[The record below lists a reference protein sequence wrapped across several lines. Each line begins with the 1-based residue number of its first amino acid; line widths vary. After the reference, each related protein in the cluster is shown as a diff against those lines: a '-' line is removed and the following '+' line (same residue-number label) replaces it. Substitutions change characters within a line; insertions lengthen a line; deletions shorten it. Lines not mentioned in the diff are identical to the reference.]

1 MISINEETDSLG
13 INRTSFRTA
22 DRPTESIPFNGR
34 RHMKF
39 SRREFLAAGGAA
51 SSLALVGGCSGRGM
65 SEYDAAVSALRAPL
79 PVEPQ
84 LMDLVRYATLAP
96 NSHNTQPWKFRLGS
110 DAVDI
115 LPDLSRNCPVV
126 DPDDHHVFVTLGCA
140 AENLL
145 IAGRARGRPGE
156 ANINLDGKTTSIN
169 VALRQGAASDRELLD
184 AIARRQ
190 STRSSYDGQPLSL
203 HELRLLEQAASM
215 PGVET
220 LFLTDRARMDGVLD
234 YVIEGNSVQCDD
246 PAFVQELKDWIRFNP
261 DAALET
267 HDGLFTACSDNPTSP
282 SWLGSLMFDQ
292 FFSKD
297 SENEKYAGHMNSSA
311 GVVVF
316 VAERD
321 DEEGWIN
328 VGRSFQRFALQA
340 TVLGVRH
347 AHLNM
352 PIEVAEI
359 RPEFANWLGIPGKRP
374 DLVIRFGK
382 ARALPMS
389 LRRPVSEV
397 LV

>member
-1 MISINEETDSLG
+1 MTW
-13 INRTSFRTA
+13 T
-22 DRPTESIPFNGR
+22 
-34 RHMKF
+34 
-39 SRREFLAAGGAA
+39 RREFLAASSAA

-65 SEYDAAVSALRAPL
+65 SEYDAAASALRGPL
-79 PVEPQ
+79 PMEPQ
-84 LMDLVRYATLAP
+84 LKDFVRYATLAP
-96 NSHNTQPWKFRLGS
+96 NSHNTQPWKFRVGRS
-110 DAVDI
+110 TVDI

-156 ANINLDGKTTSIN
+156 ASISLDGKNTSIN
-169 VALRQGAASDRELLD
+169 VALGQGSTSERELLD
-184 AIARRQ
+184 AIALRQ
-190 STRSSYDGQPLSL
+190 STRSDYDGQPLSADEL
-203 HELRLLEQAASM
+203 HLLEQAASM

-220 LFLTDRARMDGVLD
+220 LFLTDRPKMDGVLE

-261 DAALET
+261 GAAIET
-267 HDGLFTACSDNPTSP
+267 KDGLFTACSGNPTSP
-282 SWLGSLMFDQ
+282 TWLGKLMFDQ
-292 FFSKD
+292 FFSKE
-297 SENEKYAGHMNSSA
+297 SENEKYAGQMNSSA
-311 GVVVF
+311 GVVIF
-316 VAERD
+316 VAVRD

-340 TVLGVRH
+340 TALGVRH

-352 PIEVAEI
+352 PIEVADI
-359 RPEFANWLGIPGKRP
+359 RPEFASWLGIPGKRP

-382 ARALPMS
+382 APALPMS

>member
-1 MISINEETDSLG
+1 M
-13 INRTSFRTA
+13 A
-22 DRPTESIPFNGR
+22 W
-34 RHMKF
+34 
-39 SRREFLAAGGAA
+39 SRREFIAASGAA
-51 SSLALVGGCSGRGM
+51 STLALVGGCSGRGM
-65 SEYDAAVSALRAPL
+65 SEYDAAASALRAPL
-79 PVEPQ
+79 PTEPQ
-84 LMDLVRYATLAP
+84 LADFVRYATLAP
-96 NSHNTQPWKFRLGS
+96 NSHNTQPWKFQLASSG
-110 DAVDI
+110 VDI
-115 LPDLSRNCPVV
+115 LPDLTRNCPVV

-156 ANINLDGKTTSIN
+156 AIINLDGKATSIN
-169 VALRQGAASDRELLD
+169 VALGQGAVSDTELLD
-184 AIARRQ
+184 AIPLRQ
-190 STRSSYDGQPLSL
+190 STRSNYDGQPQSAD
-203 HELRLLEQAASM
+203 EMRLLEQAAAM

-220 LFLTDRARMDGVLD
+220 LFLTDRARMDGVLE

-261 DAALET
+261 GAALET
-267 HDGLFTACSDNPTSP
+267 HDGLFTACSGNPTSP
-282 SWLGSLMFDQ
+282 SWLGNLMFDQ

-311 GVVVF
+311 GVVIF

-340 TVLGVRH
+340 TALGVRH
-347 AHLNM
+347 AHHNM
-352 PIEVAEI
+352 PIEVADI
-359 RPEFANWLGIPGKRP
+359 PPEFANRLGIPGKRP

-382 ARALPMS
+382 APALPMS